1 MAKPEKRFT
10 PLGDVAGFVNI
21 SETMF
26 AQKLDEFRYS
36 TLFLRAQVV
45 MDMPAEIILAE
56 LVIVFGAAANDV
68 VQSVEA
74 EILCVPKMDAQTL
87 VIDATTQSPNGVDE
101 RQRCKFVPRRAKVI
115 NVMRWRAANEVNRGI
130 ANEQDSVRILSFVVG
145 LERGKNRS
153 QALLGEKHFQ
163 KVYAGQRRRI

>member
-26 AQKLDEFRYS
+26 AQKLDEFGYS

-74 EILCVPKMDAQTL
+74 EILCVPEMDAQTL

-101 RQRCKFVPRRAKVI
+101 RQRSELVP
-115 NVMRWRAANEVNRGI
+115 G
-130 ANEQDSVRILSFVVG
+130 
-145 LERGKNRS
+145 RS
-153 QALLGEKHFQ
+153 KITNLVH
-163 KVYAGQRRRI
+163 R